1 MTRTSTIEVPAFAGT
16 TGVLRL
22 AQDER
27 DDWRFIGWMGCAS
40 RAKALRCRDTAAT
53 EQSSFG
59 VSMIRNFRLALAQ
72 LNTTVGD
79 IDGNTARI
87 IEYVAR
93 ARELGADLV
102 AFPELAITGYPPED
116 LLFKT
121 SFLQANVAA
130 MERVVAAAKD
140 IAVVVG
146 YVAVGDSATG
156 VDIANAAAV
165 GYDGRL
171 IDSYRK
177 MYLPN
182 YGVFDEDRYFRRGTE
197 CPVYRINGVG
207 VGVNICEDIWYPVGA
222 IAVQREAGAEL
233 IVNINGSPFH
243 AGKEA
248 YREKMIAT
256 RAADNGLFVAYLN
269 MVGGQ
274 DELVFD
280 GASLVCDM
288 SGEVVARSPA
298 FAEDLLVVDLD
309 IEAVFRSRL
318 RTPLARKENPTILR
332 EIGTPKTVAVSDYRA
347 IDRPPL
353 ETAETAM
360 AAVMGPAEEV
370 YHALV
375 TGTRDYLR
383 KSGFA
388 KALVG
393 LSGGIDSA
401 LTATIAADALGPEN
415 VVGVTMPSRYSS
427 EGSVSDSK
435 ELADNLGIE
444 CWVVPVEPAHRAFAD
459 MLEPYFAGA
468 APNVAEENVQ
478 ARIRGNVLMTI
489 SNKFGWIVLTTGN
502 KSEMAMGYATLYGD
516 MAGGFA
522 VIKDVPKT
530 LVYELCRWRNGKAAG
545 FDGARPPIPQ
555 AIIDKPPSAEL
566 RPDQLDADTL
576 PPYEQLDP
584 IVRAYVEEDYGYD
597 EMVAMGHDPAA
608 VRQVI
613 TFVDRNEYKR
623 RQAPP
628 GVKITPR
635 AFGKDR
641 RLPIV
646 NRYRPV

>member
-1 MTRTSTIEVPAFAGT
+1 
-16 TGVLRL
+16 
-22 AQDER
+22 
-27 DDWRFIGWMGCAS
+27 
-40 RAKALRCRDTAAT
+40 
-53 EQSSFG
+53 
-59 VSMIRNFRLALAQ
+59 MIRNFRLALAQ
-72 LNTTVGD
+72 VNTTVGD

-87 IEYVAR
+87 LEYVER
-93 ARELGADLV
+93 ARELQADLV

-121 SFLQANVAA
+121 SFLQANEEA
-130 MERVVAAAKD
+130 MRRVVDAARA

-146 YVAVGDSATG
+146 YVEMGDSTTG
-156 VDIANAAAV
+156 ADIANAAAI
-165 GYDGRL
+165 GYDGQL

-197 CPVYRINGVG
+197 CPVYRINGVS
-207 VGVNICEDIWYPVGA
+207 VGVNICEDIWYPVGP

-243 AGKEA
+243 AGKAA
-248 YREKMIAT
+248 YREKMIGT

-288 SGEVVARSPA
+288 TGEVIARGPA
-298 FAEDLLVVDLD
+298 FAEDLLVIDLD
-309 IEAVFRSRL
+309 IESVFRSRL

-332 EIGTPKTVAVSDYRA
+332 EVGEARSAQVSDYQA
-347 IDRPPL
+347 VDRPSVESALMSPVI
-353 ETAETAM
+353 AP
-360 AAVMGPAEEV
+360 VMGPVEEV

-375 TGTRDYLR
+375 TGTRDYIR
-383 KSGFA
+383 KSGFSR
-388 KALVG
+388 ALVG

-401 LTATIAADALGPEN
+401 LTATVATDALGQEN

-435 ELADNLGIE
+435 ELADNLGIA
-444 CWVVPVEPAHRAFAD
+444 CWTVPIEPAHLAFTD
-459 MLEPYFAGA
+459 MLEPYFEGTTD
-468 APNVAEENVQ
+468 NVAEENVQ

-530 LVYELCRWRNGKAAG
+530 LVYELCRWRNSKGIGVNGSSA
-545 FDGARPPIPQ
+545 PIPQ
-555 AIIDKPPSAEL
+555 SIIEKPPSAEL

-576 PPYEQLDP
+576 PPYEELDP
-584 IVRAYVEEDYGYD
+584 IVKAYVEEDYSYE
-597 EMVAMGHDPAA
+597 EMVEMGHDAAA

>member
-1 MTRTSTIEVPAFAGT
+1 M
-16 TGVLRL
+16 LR
-22 AQDER
+22 
-27 DDWRFIGWMGCAS
+27 
-40 RAKALRCRDTAAT
+40 K
-53 EQSSFG
+53 
-59 VSMIRNFRLALAQ
+59 FRLALAQ
-72 LNTTVGD
+72 INTTVGD
-79 IDGNTARI
+79 IEGNTALI
-87 IEYVAR
+87 IEYLER
-93 ARELGADLV
+93 AREFGADLV

-121 SFLQANVAA
+121 SFLEANEEA
-130 MERVVAAAKD
+130 MRRVVAAARG

-146 YVAVGDSATG
+146 YVEAGDSDTG
-156 VDIANAAAV
+156 NGTDIANAAAI
-165 GYDGRL
+165 GCDGQL

-197 CPVYRINGVG
+197 CPVYRINGVN
-207 VGVNICEDIWYPVGA
+207 VGVNICEDIWYPVGS

-243 AGKEA
+243 AGKSD
-248 YREKMIAT
+248 YREKMIGT

-288 SGEVVARSPA
+288 SGEVIARSPA
-298 FAEDLLVVDLD
+298 FAEDLLVLDLD
-309 IEAVFRSRL
+309 IEAVFRARL
-318 RTPLARKENPTILR
+318 RAPLSRKENPTILR
-332 EIGTPKTVAVSDYRA
+332 EIGTPKTVVVSDYRPSN
-347 IDRPPL
+347 RPSL
-353 ETAETAM
+353 E
-360 AAVMGPAEEV
+360 AATEDPAMGPVEEV

-375 TGTRDYLR
+375 TGTRDYIR
-383 KSGFA
+383 KSGFSR
-388 KALVG
+388 ALVG

-401 LTATIAADALGPEN
+401 LTATVASDALGPEN

-427 EGSVSDSK
+427 EGSVSDSR
-435 ELADNLGIE
+435 ELADKLGID
-444 CWVVPVEPAHRAFAD
+444 CWVVPIEPAHLAFTD
-459 MLEPYFAGA
+459 MLEPYFEGA
-468 APNVAEENVQ
+468 AANVAEENVQ

-530 LVYELCRWRNGKAAG
+530 LVYELCRWRNEKG
-545 FDGARPPIPQ
+545 FGLNGAKSPIPR

-576 PPYEQLDP
+576 PPYEELDP
-584 IVRAYVEEDYGYD
+584 IVKAYVEEDYSYD
-597 EMVAMGHDPAA
+597 EMVEMGHDPGA